1 MGLFDFIF
9 GSKKNRSSEITS
21 MSESDESLDTSNL
34 VKIRVMDDSN
44 IKTIICLKEDDK
56 KEFDDLEFRA
66 IREGKEFVLYPKD
79 KWEKAL
85 AEREKLNLL
94 DQLIFSTASLNNKGI
109 ELEKAGDIQSAIKVY
124 EENVKLYEDNV
135 DIGFLARH
143 QYDRLIILY
152 HKLKDYENEKRI
164 LNKAVVLSPTIL
176 DTKRNWR
183 YLTEPL
189 KKKRSLQHQKKL

>member
-44 IKTIICLKEDDK
+44 IKTIICLNEDDK
-56 KEFDDLEFRA
+56 KEFYDLEIHA

-85 AEREKLNLL
+85 QVSIIKALN
-94 DQLIFSTASLNNKGI
+94 
-109 ELEKAGDIQSAIKVY
+109 
-124 EENVKLYEDNV
+124 
-135 DIGFLARH
+135 
-143 QYDRLIILY
+143 
-152 HKLKDYENEKRI
+152 
-164 LNKAVVLSPTIL
+164 
-176 DTKRNWR
+176 
-183 YLTEPL
+183 
-189 KKKRSLQHQKKL
+189 